1 MAVPVAVTKLD
12 GTEIIVDL
20 DVANTMRTAGE
31 LQTEERDGSEL
42 SQQDIMGADYTGDME
57 LSSGS
62 M

>member
-1 MAVPVAVTKLD
+1 MAVPVTVTKLD